1 LTLYKTTPSTQNLE
15 TPRKSRLLVQKAAR
29 KCANDIWQGLCQ
41 EIQSAADAGDLKEM
55 YRGIRQV
62 VGPKLKKTAPLLR
75 KSGEVLVEKPQQM
88 KRWAEHFSDLYAH
101 EEKLVE
107 SALDSLEQL
116 PLLHSLDLLPTQL
129 EVSKAIDSLKMGR
142 APG

>member
-1 LTLYKTTPSTQNLE
+1 MK
-15 TPRKSRLLVQKAAR
+15 K
-29 KCANDIWQGLCQ
+29 I
-41 EIQSAADAGDLKEM
+41 

-62 VGPKLKKTAPLLR
+62 VGPKLKKTAPLLS

-88 KRWAEHFSDLYAH
+88 KCLAEHFSDVYAH

-116 PLLHSLDLLPTQL
+116 PLLHSLDLPPTQL
-129 EVSKAIDSLKMGR
+129 ENAGNEMNYCLWPSLI
-142 APG
+142 